1 MRIRSDLCYC
11 RQCAAI
17 LASESHSI
25 YEHGLCMHA
34 AFADFFEYHI
44 EWDGDTDGRYHR
56 DVFEASLVTTRNL
69 L

>member
-1 MRIRSDLCYC
+1 
-11 RQCAAI
+11 
-17 LASESHSI
+17 
-25 YEHGLCMHA
+25 MHA

-44 EWDGDTDGRYHR
+44 EWDGDTNGCYHR